1 MHEDNYSAGLVQEEH
16 GYEQESTLYTEV
28 NTVSNSNSRVITQ
41 ASEIIGTS
49 QIQPSEHYNCAV
61 KRKEVFFTRTLLIL
75 SIAFLSYFHQVTGL
89 ELLWPKKGLYELFH
103 SHSNIHFK

>member
-1 MHEDNYSAGLVQEEH
+1 MHEDNSSAGLVQEEH

-61 KRKEVFFTRTLLIL
+61 KRKEV
-75 SIAFLSYFHQVTGL
+75 SITMD
-89 ELLWPKKGLYELFH
+89 P
-103 SHSNIHFK
+103 SHSLYCFFKLLPSGNWFRAPLAKKRLT